1 MKQREICHI
10 CLFVSIKQKYTSV
23 GLTTLKYVFQS
34 LWDLC
39 SSLFLAAGVHYNHC
53 VGLSVCLSVCL
64 SVRAHVR
71 APLSATL
78 NFRNFSFLTFILA
91 PDIDISTFTTGRAHC
106 S

>member
-34 LWDLC
+34 LCDLL
-39 SSLFLAAGVHYNHC
+39 SSLYLAAGVHYNHC
-53 VGLSVCLSVCL
+53 VSLSVC
-64 SVRAHVR
+64 
-71 APLSATL
+71 LSATL
-78 NFRNFSFLTFILA
+78 NFGKLSFLTVILA
-91 PDIDISTFTTGRAHC
+91 PDTDLSTFTSGRAHC